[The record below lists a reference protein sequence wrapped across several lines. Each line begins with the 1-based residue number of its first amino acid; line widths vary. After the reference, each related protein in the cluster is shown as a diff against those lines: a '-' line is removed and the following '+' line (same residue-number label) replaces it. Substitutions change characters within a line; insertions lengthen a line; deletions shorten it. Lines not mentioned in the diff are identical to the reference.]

1 MARPFDPLSQLGVAR
16 FHGTRQDTF
25 EMEVFL
31 NGNSMGIWDKKT
43 GGELD
48 SEETKYYPGGMADAV
63 SLGGRVTQGNITL
76 QRLYDRVLDHNN
88 MQSWFDQVGRGGVK
102 VHQHAMDI
110 QGNRYGNAV
119 IWAGTL
125 KRVQAPDV
133 DSESSSAALFEIEV
147 TVAQKPVLVSA
158 PI

>member
-1 MARPFDPLSQLGVAR
+1 MPADFTPKSQRGVAR
-16 FHGTRQDTF
+16 YRGTRQDTF
-25 EMEVFL
+25 EIEVYL

-48 SEETKYYPGGMADAV
+48 SEETKYYPGGMADPI
-63 SLGGRVTQGNITL
+63 SLGGRVTPGNITL

-88 MQSWFDQVGRGGVK
+88 MQAWYDQVGHGGIK

-110 QGNRYGNAV
+110 DKNRYGNAV

-125 KRVQAPDV
+125 KRVNAPDV
-133 DSESSSAALFEIEV
+133 DSESSTAALFEIEV
-147 TVAQKPVLVSA
+147 TVASKPVLLSVQ
-158 PI
+158 